1 MGGVLALRLAQAR
14 TRPLRALIV
23 TGCFFPPA
31 RNRRAL
37 TTAVA
42 DYAAHRLAFARDA
55 IGGRGDRTP
64 SDGSARALGSLMRQ
78 IATPRSS
85 EAMLSSVAEPVL
97 VVHARDDHHVPVD
110 YALAAARGR
119 PGWTV
124 RILERGGHHAHLHCR
139 SRGWTRSRPGSPPR
153 PSAMS
158 LRIGDL
164 QAGEVD
170 ADLRQHVLRLEA
182 ELLQQARV
190 LLGIDLIGQ
199 LLLGLLDLVGLSVLA
214 DQIEDLVL
222 GDLHGGPFV
231 A

>member
-1 MGGVLALRLAQAR
+1 LTASVVCLHGLRRTPSDWDGVRSALAQHGTVRTPRLPPRPAEALACADAAIAAGDIVIGHSMGGVLALRLAQAR

-64 SDGSARALGSLMRQ
+64 SDGSARALGSLIRQ

-85 EAMLSSVAEPVL
+85 AAMLSSVAGPVL

-124 RILERGGHHAHLHCR
+124 RILDRGGHHAHLHCPQPWMDAVTPWLTAAAV
-139 SRGWTRSRPGSPPR
+139 SDEPPDR
-153 PSAMS
+153 
-158 LRIGDL
+158 
-164 QAGEVD
+164 
-170 ADLRQHVLRLEA
+170 
-182 ELLQQARV
+182 
-190 LLGIDLIGQ
+190 
-199 LLLGLLDLVGLSVLA
+199 
-214 DQIEDLVL
+214 
-222 GDLHGGPFV
+222 
-231 A
+231 